1 MDVKWSKGRVALVGG
16 VASVAALVAVASI
29 WGPQWVRQTAQDQ
42 LGKTLGRR
50 VTLQGVDFN
59 LFQLRAGISGLTV
72 YEADGQSP
80 FIRLGQARLQLSL
93 ASLRHLAPVVDSV
106 EILAPQVNLARLG
119 ATHWN
124 YSDIVARMAAQPAKP
139 DDGEPAQFSVN
150 NISLTQGALNW
161 DDKVSQTRH
170 EIRDL
175 TLALPF
181 ISNLPYVADQ
191 FTTPSASARIDGS
204 VLKLAG
210 KTRPFAKSRDAV
222 LNLELDGLP
231 LAAYMPLAPVQ
242 MGAKLEKAKLDAKL
256 ALNFRQDEKGSSLH
270 LSGEAALNDLAVV
283 DEEGDE
289 LVRWQALTVKLADSE
304 PLLNR
309 WAVDLVRWDQP
320 TIWLER
326 QRDGQLALLEA
337 FKPKSPEQ
345 SQPNKAEPKADTKA
359 DPKADPKG
367 KSTPTQ
373 LSLAQF
379 QIHDGNVH
387 WIDGAVPAREAPR
400 AQDLTD
406 IELSVTGLGMTQ
418 GQFTS
423 KPIPLK
429 LAARHN
435 DHGELTVDGLLSL
448 PQSER
453 AFSAQMDLGIH
464 GIELTAVQPY
474 VADQLN
480 IALTRGELFCDGKL
494 DLSLPSGKTP
504 SVRFNGD
511 ASVRGLRSVDKAGG
525 DDFLRWKTLAFKNI
539 QVMFQ
544 DKPKAHPLDLTLGEI
559 ALDDFFARVIVKS
572 SGRINLQD
580 IVKTAAGEAAA
591 KQEAAQ
597 AAQADAQPVAKATP
611 VAQTTVASPSGP
623 SPRIAIGRIVMKG
636 GRVDFSDNFI
646 KPNYAANLTDLDGT
660 VSALASDK
668 SRPADLNLRGRID
681 HDSPLS
687 ISGKVNPL
695 APKLYL
701 QLAARASDI
710 ELTRL
715 TPYAAKYA
723 GYPITKG
730 KLSVDLKYLID
741 NGKLDAQNQV
751 YVNQL
756 TFGSHVD
763 SPDAT
768 KLPILFAI
776 GLLTNSKGEMDVNLP
791 ISGTL
796 SDPDF
801 SVGGLVWRVVV
812 NLVEKAVTAPFSL
825 LASAF
830 GGDADELG
838 FVAFAPGSTDLSP
851 EGKTKLDNLVKILLD
866 RPALKLEVSGRV
878 DPATEQEGAKR
889 AYVASRI
896 KAQKVADLVKEGLAA
911 NSEQVTVTAAE
922 YPKYLE
928 RAYLAEPFDKPTNAL
943 GLVKALPAAEMDK
956 LLMQHALVD
965 EMWFKSIADARALAV
980 KKYLDEQGHV
990 PVERLF
996 LVASRLSADGIKDKG
1011 APQRVDFTLAP

>member
-16 VASVAALVAVASI
+16 VAGVATLVAVASI
-29 WGPQWVRQTAQDQ
+29 WGPQWVQQTAQEQ
-42 LGKTLGRR
+42 LSKTLGRR
-50 VTLQGVDFN
+50 VTLQGVEFN
-59 LFQLRAGISGLTV
+59 LLQLRAGISGLTV

-80 FIRLGQARLQLSL
+80 FIRLGQARLKLSL
-93 ASLRHLAPVVDSV
+93 ASVRHLAPVVESIDIV
-106 EILAPQVNLARLG
+106 APQINLSRLD

-139 DDGEPAQFSVN
+139 DSGEPTPFSVN
-150 NISLTQGALNW
+150 NIALTQGALNW
-161 DDKVSQTRH
+161 DDQVSQTRH
-170 EIRDL
+170 TIRDL
-175 TLALPF
+175 TVALPF
-181 ISNLPYVADQ
+181 ISNLPYVAEQ
-191 FTTPSASARIDGS
+191 FTTPSVSARIDGS
-204 VLKLAG
+204 LLKLTG
-210 KTRPFAKSRDAV
+210 KSRPFAKSRDAV

-231 LAAYMPLAPVQ
+231 LASYLPLAPVQ
-242 MGAKLEKAKLDAKL
+242 MGAKLDKASLDARL

-270 LSGEAALNDLAVV
+270 LNGEAALKDLSVV

-320 TIWLER
+320 VVWLER
-326 QRDGQLALLEA
+326 QRDGQLALVEA
-337 FKPKSPEQ
+337 FQPKA
-345 SQPNKAEPKADTKA
+345 QPGQPGSSKAEPKPASA
-359 DPKADPKG
+359 S
-367 KSTPTQ
+367 KSTPPQ
-373 LSLAQF
+373 FKLAQF
-379 QIHDGNVH
+379 QVRDGSVH
-387 WIDGAVPAREAPR
+387 WIDGVVPAREAPR
-400 AQDLTD
+400 AQDLTN
-406 IELSVTGLGMTQ
+406 IELNVAGLAMSQ

-423 KPIPLK
+423 KPIPVTLS
-429 LAARHN
+429 ARHN
-435 DHGELTVDGLLSL
+435 DHGEVTVGGQLTM
-448 PQSER
+448 PQAEQ
-453 AFSAQMDLGIH
+453 ALQAQLALGIH
-464 GIELTAVQPY
+464 GMELTSLQPY

-480 IALTRGELFCDGKL
+480 VALTRGELFCDGQL
-494 DLSLPSGKTP
+494 DLSLPTGKTP
-504 SVRFNGD
+504 SIRFNGD
-511 ASVRGLRSVDKAGG
+511 ASVRGLRSVDKTGG
-525 DDFLRWKTLAFKNI
+525 DDFLRWKALAFKNI
-539 QVMFQ
+539 QVAFQ
-544 DKPKAHPLDLTLGEI
+544 DKPKAHPLDLGVGEI
-559 ALDDFFARVIVKS
+559 ALEDFFARVIVKS

-580 IVKTAAGEAAA
+580 MVKSAASEAAA
-591 KQEAAQ
+591 KQEAVE
-597 AAQADAQPVAKATP
+597 AAQGEGQPLAKAPSAAPTK
-611 VAQTTVASPSGP
+611 VAATGP

-646 KPNYAANLTDLDGT
+646 KPNYAANLTDLQGT

-668 SRPADLNLRGRID
+668 SQPADLNLRGRID

-838 FVAFAPGSTDLSP
+838 FVAFAPGSTDLSSDA
-851 EGKTKLDNLVKILLD
+851 KSKLDNLIKILLD

-889 AYVASRI
+889 AYVTSRI
-896 KAQKVADLVKEGLAA
+896 KAQKVADLVKQGLAA
-911 NSEQVTVTAAE
+911 NSEQITVTAAE

-1011 APQRVDFTLAP
+1011 APQRVDFSLAP